1 MREALKP
8 EELEEFAVRRQ
19 LEDFQEAVGE
29 QALPASG
36 VVSLKSSA
44 ADGPEAAAPKTVQK
58 MYQRQGKSMDV
69 MSEQTATTAAKN
81 RNTRLEASQ
90 IVHQPGH

>member
-1 MREALKP
+1 MQTVTASMREALKP

-19 LEDFQEAVGE
+19 LEEFQEAVGE

-44 ADGPEAAAPKTVQK
+44 ADRPEAAAPKKVQK
-58 MYQRQGKSMDV
+58 MYQRQGKKHGRDV
-69 MSEQTATTAAKN
+69 RANGHQSSKKQKHTA
-81 RNTRLEASQ
+81 
-90 IVHQPGH
+90 

>member
-8 EELEEFAVRRQ
+8 EELEQFAVHRQ

-36 VVSLKSSA
+36 VVSLK
-44 ADGPEAAAPKTVQK
+44 VQK
-58 MYQRQGKSMDV
+58 MYQRQGRKHGRD
-69 MSEQTATTAAKN
+69 A
-81 RNTRLEASQ
+81 RASG
-90 IVHQPGH
+90 HQSSKKQKHKA